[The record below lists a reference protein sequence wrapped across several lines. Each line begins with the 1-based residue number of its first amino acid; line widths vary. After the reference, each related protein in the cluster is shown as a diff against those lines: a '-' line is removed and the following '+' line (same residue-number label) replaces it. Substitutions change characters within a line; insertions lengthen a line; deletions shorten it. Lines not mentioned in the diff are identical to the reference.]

1 MTVQIIKYVSKTSSA
16 TTIVPILTPV
26 IVFFS
31 NFASKI
37 NYKAMQRFFDLPLW
51 LSIPLALFYVAMW
64 VAFLRIL
71 FWRGQRNKD
80 RIK

>member
-1 MTVQIIKYVSKTSSA
+1 
-16 TTIVPILTPV
+16 
-26 IVFFS
+26 
-31 NFASKI
+31 
-37 NYKAMQRFFDLPLW
+37 MQRFFDLPLW